1 MMKMGTS
8 LNNRQ
13 ARKGVRTGTKCDA
26 IVPGEAVARS
36 VLIGTANKA
45 KGNVRYIGGAIRYF
59 AYGFVDRDVTMTGG
73 RYL

>member
-8 LNNRQ
+8 LNNRK
-13 ARKGVRTGTKCDA
+13 ARIGVRTGCNA

-59 AYGFVDRDVTMTGG
+59 AYGFVDRDVTKTGG